1 MELTD
6 STLSYFEIHAFGN
19 RSASRSSTDWID
31 SSITLS
37 KVRHLKS
44 RGQTPLAVSA
54 RHLIICCHIPWTEFT
69 NQNDWEASI
78 EKWYV
83 FSNIPRI
90 YPKEFDEIQKKIQ
103 KFKKRKFA
111 WYGWWFLITGELH
124 LWLLF
129 LS

>member
-6 STLSYFEIHAFGN
+6 STLSYFEIHALGN
-19 RSASRSSTDWID
+19 RSASHSLTDWID

-54 RHLIICCHIPWTEFT
+54 RRLIICCHISWTEFT

-83 FSNIPRI
+83 FPNIPWI
-90 YPKEFDEIQKKIQ
+90 YSKEFDGVQKKIQ

-111 WYGWWFLITGELH
+111 RCGWWFLITGELH
-124 LWLLF
+124 LCLLF

>member
-19 RSASRSSTDWID
+19 RSASHSSTDWID

-44 RGQTPLAVSA
+44 RGQTLLAVSA
-54 RHLIICCHIPWTEFT
+54 WRLIICCHIPWTEFT

-83 FSNIPRI
+83 FPNIPRI
-90 YPKEFDEIQKKIQ
+90 YSKEFDRVQKKIQ

-111 WYGWWFLITGELH
+111 WYGRWFLITGELH